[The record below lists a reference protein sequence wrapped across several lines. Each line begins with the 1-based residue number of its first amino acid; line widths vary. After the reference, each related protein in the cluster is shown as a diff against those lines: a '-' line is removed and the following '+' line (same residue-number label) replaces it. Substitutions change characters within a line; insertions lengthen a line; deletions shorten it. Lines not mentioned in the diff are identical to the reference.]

1 MWVGD
6 LHVVSLGHVTKL
18 LRCKLTGKKVN
29 STTNGVNRKHRAV
42 LTELTYEIHLIY
54 VGHVFCVD

>member
-1 MWVGD
+1 M
-6 LHVVSLGHVTKL
+6 HVVSLGHVTKL